1 MIEGQARRY
10 NAGKQK
16 WSYLH
21 YKSLDPMLRVLDYG
35 ATKYSLYK
43 NRNGRKING
52 IEFMALPE
60 AEKQE
65 WTLVESGAHNWKKP
79 GLKPKEILESL
90 QRHLAALMDGE
101 DNDPES
107 GQNHIGHI
115 MCNAMFYEYH
125 LNLQKHG

>member
-35 ATKYSLYK
+35 ATKYSLYE

-52 IEFMALPE
+52 LEFKALSE
-60 AEKQE
+60 VEQQE
-65 WTLVESGAHNWKKP
+65 YTLLESGAHNWKRP
-79 GLKPKEILESL
+79 GLKPKEILESM

-125 LNLQKHG
+125 LNLQKT